1 MAEVCNPLWNKLDQ
15 AKDLSITFSFF
26 SYIIDSFAFSK
37 VHCHYITQKES
48 YPVEPLRLKAKSRM
62 QIIFPHLHFWL
73 LSKILSNL
81 GLTTVFRARFVQFQ
95 PLLSVT
101 YEHSE
106 IFVLFIYDHSY
117 FTLNILLRAIY
128 SVSVS
133 AQM

>member
-1 MAEVCNPLWNKLDQ
+1 
-15 AKDLSITFSFF
+15 
-26 SYIIDSFAFSK
+26 
-37 VHCHYITQKES
+37 
-48 YPVEPLRLKAKSRM
+48 M